1 MVDPSDA
8 RWIAGADVLERL
20 VRLDAD
26 EVDSDGVDAIELVRD
41 GAALLLRRGDRLVRV
56 RTGDGLAVAEREV
69 HLAAVLEDVGV
80 PVTTLVG
87 RASQPWFV
95 EGCIVTGWRWSEGS
109 GDVAPSGLGAL
120 ARELRE
126 RTPDAIVGVPVL
138 DPIEAVLGAVTH
150 LPADDAEAAFVRAR
164 AADLA
169 GHWAAA
175 AADDPLG
182 RAIVHGDLHSGNVV
196 PGPDGLLLTDLELSG
211 AGPSSYD
218 AAPAVV
224 AVERYGSSPTDLDQ
238 FLAAFGFDPRAW
250 SGFATFVSLYELWV
264 TAWAVGVRHQDP
276 TWADESAR
284 RVATLRDGEHHRWHL
299 R

>member
-1 MVDPSDA
+1 MVEPSDA

-20 VRLDAD
+20 IRLDAD
-26 EVDSDGVDAIELVRD
+26 KVGSDGVDAIELVRD
-41 GAALLLRRGDRLVRV
+41 GAALLLRRGEMLVRV
-56 RTGDGLAVAEREV
+56 RTADGLAVAEREV

-80 PVTTLVG
+80 PVTALVG

-95 EGCIVTGWRWSEGS
+95 EGCIVTAWRWSEGS
-109 GDVAPSGLGAL
+109 GTVASSDLGAL
-120 ARELRE
+120 ARVLRE
-126 RTPDAIVGVPVL
+126 RTPNAVLGVPVL
-138 DPIEAVLGAVTH
+138 DPIEAALGAVAH
-150 LPADDAEAAFVRAR
+150 LPADDPEAAFVRTR
-164 AADLA
+164 AEELAAPWAD
-169 GHWAAA
+169 AAV
-175 AADDPLG
+175 DDPLG

-196 PGPDGLLLTDLELSG
+196 PSPGGPLLTDLELSG

-224 AVERYGSSPTDLDQ
+224 AVERYGSDPAGLER
-238 FLAAFGFDPRAW
+238 FLAAFGFDPRPW

-276 TWADESAR
+276 SWADEAST
-284 RVATLRDGEHHRWHL
+284 RVATLRDGVDRPWKL